1 MKILLNGATG
11 KMGNELIKYIEKK
24 DNLKIVSGIGENI
37 NKKYDFPIYKNA
49 SEINEN
55 IDIIIDFSKPQATM
69 NTLKYAIE
77 KNIPM
82 VIATTGFSNEQLN
95 KIKKASLKIPIFISA
110 NMSLDINLMAKI
122 VKEIT
127 KVLRNAEIEIVET
140 HHNRKIDAPSG
151 TALLLANAINE
162 VFKNT
167 KSYNF
172 NRMQTKKTR
181 NKNEIGFSSIRG
193 GNIVGKHTVFF
204 YSENE
209 TLEITH
215 QAYNRQVFAIGSIE
229 AANFLIKQKPGL
241 YNMNNL
247 VK

>member
-11 KMGNELIKYIEKK
+11 KMGNELIKYIEKQE
-24 DNLKIVSGIGENI
+24 NLKIVSGIGENI
-37 NKKYDFPIYKNA
+37 NKIFNFPIYKNA
-49 SEINEN
+49 NEINEN
-55 IDIIIDFSKPQATM
+55 IDVIIDFSKPQATM
-69 NTLKYAIE
+69 NTLEYAIE

-82 VIATTGFSNEQLN
+82 VIATTGLSNEQLD

-110 NMSLDINLMAKI
+110 NMSLNINLMAKI
-122 VKEIT
+122 VKEIA
-127 KVLRNAEIEIVET
+127 KVLQNAEIEIVET

-162 VFKNT
+162 VFENT
-167 KSYNF
+167 KNYNF
-172 NRMQTKKTR
+172 NRMQTKNPR
-181 NKNEIGFSSIRG
+181 DKNEIGFSSIRG
-193 GNIVGKHTVFF
+193 GNIVGKHTILF

-215 QAYNRQVFAIGSIE
+215 QAYNRQVFAIGAIE
-229 AANFLIKQKPGL
+229 AAKFLIKQNTGL
-241 YNMNNL
+241 YNMNDL